1 MRDSKGFDLWAEEYD
16 EYVKKVGN
24 SGRYPFAGY
33 RDILNSILNQIQNKP
48 RARVLDIGF
57 GTAPISSVLY
67 NQGYEIWGQDFSK
80 SMLEHAQSKM
90 PDAHLFL
97 KDFSEGLDSE
107 IQKYNFDYIIA
118 TYCLHH
124 LLDNDQRI
132 SFLKELASHLN
143 NFGIILIGDVMF
155 QNSSEREVCRLKDI
169 EIWDEEE
176 NYFIVDE
183 IEKAFPNIK
192 YKKFSYCSG
201 LLSLSKD

>member
-16 EYVKKVGN
+16 EYVKKVEN

-33 RDILNSILNQIQNKP
+33 RDILNLILNKIQNKP
-48 RARVLDIGF
+48 RAKVLDIGF

-67 NQGYEIWGQDFSK
+67 SQGYEIWGQDFSK
-80 SMLEHAQSKM
+80 SMLENAQSKM

-107 IQKYNFDYIIA
+107 IQKNNYDFIIA

-132 SFLKELASHLN
+132 SFIKDLVSLLN
-143 NFGIILIGDVMF
+143 DSGIIMIGDVMF
-155 QNSSEREVCRLKDI
+155 QNSSEREECRLKDKD
-169 EIWDEEE
+169 IWDEEE

-183 IEKAFPNIK
+183 IKKVFPNIK
-192 YKKFSYCSG
+192 FVKYSYCSG